1 MIKLFYV
8 YMYLTRINKLLI
20 ITILVIIIIM
30 AFPRIL
36 LETLDF
42 LKFSL
47 VAALFLLTSLFLDH
61 ESHWLDGV
69 LTDESFIFHLICY
82 CLPKCFWAFLIC
94 LFHLSCLTTAYCQK
108 HHFDVKMAL
117 LLQKCHIHFNFHLAL
132 LDT

>member
-61 ESHWLDGV
+61 ESH
-69 LTDESFIFHLICY
+69 
-82 CLPKCFWAFLIC
+82 
-94 LFHLSCLTTAYCQK
+94 
-108 HHFDVKMAL
+108 
-117 LLQKCHIHFNFHLAL
+117 
-132 LDT
+132 